1 MNNEAPAT
9 ATLFTITSTLTPT
22 LTPVPSAT
30 PLRPPL
36 RSQPTV
42 VPVEGTTATQINVRA
57 EPSTASNI
65 LGIIPANTK
74 VEITGKDAG
83 ENWWEINYPQG
94 QGSGGKG
101 WVTAQY
107 ITTATNPDVPIIGG
121 AAVDPNDGNAAV
133 VQQQLNVRSGPGTDF
148 NSLGVLN
155 PQDVVRVTGKD
166 QNGIWLQIDFD
177 SGPEG
182 KGWVNAA
189 FVQAQGVE
197 NLRILTEAGVIV
209 GTGTPT
215 GIPFTPTP
223 TVIPAWADNDSP
235 GSPLASVI
243 FEPMGTRTLI
253 YNGDISSPEGDPQ
266 DWIAFTPYGKI
277 IFAGLACGGKGS
289 PKVEMTGNALS
300 ASTELTC
307 GDQMKQ
313 IIVQPGLNYLIHLQ
327 VISSADDLQYINYI
341 LTIKTSP

>member
-9 ATLFTITSTLTPT
+9 ATLFTITSTLTPP
-22 LTPVPSAT
+22 LTPVPSAS
-30 PLRPPL
+30 PLPPPL

-42 VPVEGTTATQINVRA
+42 VPVEGTSATQINVRA

-74 VEITGKDAG
+74 VEITGKDPG

-94 QGSGGKG
+94 QRSAGKG

-121 AAVDPNDGNAAV
+121 AAVDPNEGNAAV

-155 PQDVVRVTGKD
+155 PRDVVRVTGKD

-177 SGPEG
+177 AGPEG

-189 FVQAQGVE
+189 SVQARGVE
-197 NLRILTEAGVIV
+197 NLPILTEAGVIV

-235 GSPLASVI
+235 GSPVASVV
-243 FEPMGTRTLI
+243 FEPIGSRTLI
-253 YNGDISSPEGDPQ
+253 YNGDISAPEGDSQ

-277 IFAGLACGGKGS
+277 IFAGLACGGNGS